1 MSLTFKY
8 SFTNAQDFCA
18 RKGNKISLSYY
29 WIISIYMVQKCW
41 YICGW
46 NAFAIFTK
54 GHPFP
59 LALTH
64 MISSLLRPF
73 FLWRS
78 AKIFIA
84 LSLSVSWN
92 VTTTKIVSQDLPLTE
107 RFHLQICLVFQQVS
121 ALTRVS
127 HVLESRLVDGW
138 ICLDS
143 RSATASTGLPYLLLL
158 TYKKKKCWPKF
169 FC

>member
-1 MSLTFKY
+1 MHYLPAKNKKNKKKNRKRIQIIVQLKVTRKIDLQNISTKKHILLSLNHWIGKICDVVFSRTTIHAKPQNLMSWTFKY

-59 LALTH
+59 LALIH
-64 MISSLLRPF
+64 MISSRLRPF
-73 FLWRS
+73 FVWRS

-84 LSLSVSWN
+84 LSHSVS
-92 VTTTKIVSQDLPLTE
+92 
-107 RFHLQICLVFQQVS
+107 
-121 ALTRVS
+121 
-127 HVLESRLVDGW
+127 
-138 ICLDS
+138 
-143 RSATASTGLPYLLLL
+143 
-158 TYKKKKCWPKF
+158 
-169 FC
+169 